1 MGMRTTLLAALA
13 VATACSGRMHTTEV
27 ISADRPAYPDSLRAE
42 GIEGRVTVQVIV
54 DTSGRV
60 EPGSAVVVQSP
71 NAGFNQAA
79 LAFVYTAHFR
89 PAARHGHVVRAVVE
103 VPIDFKLDRRGATGV
118 FRVDQVDQ
126 APTIASAVAPAYPA
140 SVKTARVDVRVVVS
154 AVIDTLGR
162 AEPGSVHIVSSPG
175 ADFDEPARAYVLGAR
190 FWPGGIGGRKVRVIM
205 DVQVDFTAP

>member
-89 PAARHGHVVRAVVE
+89 PAKRRGHAVRAVVE
-103 VPIDFKLDRRGATGV
+103 VPIDFKLDRRGALGI

-126 APTIASAVAPAYPA
+126 APTIASAMAPAYPA
-140 SVKTARVDVRVVVS
+140 SVKMARVDVRVVVS

-205 DVQVDFTAP
+205 DVEVDFKAP

>member
-1 MGMRTTLLAALA
+1 MRMRITILA
-13 VATACSGRMHTTEV
+13 VLLGAAACGGRMHTTEV
-27 ISADRPAYPDSLRAE
+27 VSADRPAYPDSLRAQ
-42 GIEGRVTVQVIV
+42 GIEGRVRVQVVV

-60 EPGSAVVVQSP
+60 EPGSAVVVQSS

-89 PAARHGHVVRAVVE
+89 PATRHDHAVRALVE
-103 VPIDFKLDRRGATGV
+103 VPIDFKLDRRGAGGV

-126 APTIASAVAPAYPA
+126 VPTIATAVPPAYPA

-162 AEPGSVHIVSSPG
+162 AEPSSVHIVSSPG
-175 ADFDEPARAYVLGAR
+175 ADFDEPARAYVRAAR

-205 DVQVDFTAP
+205 DIPVDFTAH

>member
-1 MGMRTTLLAALA
+1 MRTTILAALLGA
-13 VATACSGRMHTTEV
+13 AACGGRMHTTEV
-27 ISADRPAYPDSLRAE
+27 VSADRPAYPDSLRAQ
-42 GIEGRVTVQVIV
+42 GIEGRVRVQVVV

-79 LAFVYTAHFR
+79 LAFVYMAHFR
-89 PAARHGHVVRAVVE
+89 PATRHGHAVRALVE
-103 VPIDFKLDRRGATGV
+103 VPIDFKLDRRGAGGV

-126 APTIASAVAPAYPA
+126 APTIAAALPPAYPA
-140 SVKTARVDVRVVVS
+140 NVKTARVDVRVVVS

-162 AEPGSVHIVSSPG
+162 AEPGSLRIVSSPG
-175 ADFDEPARAYVLGAR
+175 ADFDEPARAYVRAAR

-205 DVQVDFTAP
+205 DIPVDFTAH